1 MSCGPGCVSILKPG
15 TGITITGSGT
25 PNDPYIIASEFNSL
39 AAFIR
44 VEDTTSVNLSLTG
57 SGTTDDP
64 LTLRAVSI
72 LKLTELA
79 DVADPGGGPV
89 VGEVPVWVGAGSAGH
104 WEFQAPPVTPAGS
117 VNVSNGISGTGSVGS
132 PIAVKTSGVWG
143 TAPLDTYGG
152 DSTVGAPIYVDSAG
166 NLRSQPIGSPAWTS
180 ITGKPTTF
188 PPSAHT
194 HVAADITD
202 QSNLNAGKVNGVK
215 VSSTSTS
222 STPPSSP
229 STGDL
234 WFYPAGS

>member
-15 TGITITGSGT
+15 TGIDITGSGT
-25 PNDPYIIASEFNSL
+25 ANDPYIIASEFDSL
-39 AAFIR
+39 AAFFR
-44 VEDTTSVNLSLTG
+44 VEDTNSINLTLTG
-57 SGTTDDP
+57 TGTTDDP
-64 LTLRAVSI
+64 LTLRANSE
-72 LKLTELA
+72 LKLTDLA

-89 VGEVPVWVGAGSAGH
+89 VGEVPVWVGSGSAGH

-117 VNVSNGISGTGSVGS
+117 VNVSNGIGGTGGVST
-132 PIAVKTSGVWG
+132 PIRALTSGVWG

-166 NLRSQPIGSPAWTS
+166 NLRSQPISAVAWTS

-188 PPSAHT
+188 PPSPHT

-202 QSNLNAGKVNGVK
+202 PQNLNAGKVNGVK
-215 VSSTSTS
+215 VTSTSTS
-222 STPPSSP
+222 TTPPSSP